1 METTINWARN
11 LFGLTF
17 GIRSRNR
24 APKKGDH
31 PVTLHHGDIVNLALV
46 HDGYVPSDRFR
57 DFVGS
62 QGVDFLF
69 DINMLG

>member
-1 METTINWARN
+1 MYEFHSEMVVVNTNDTLEKDLQLIHLDMETMNWARN

-31 PVTLHHGDIVNLALV
+31 PVTLHHG
-46 HDGYVPSDRFR
+46 
-57 DFVGS
+57 
-62 QGVDFLF
+62 
-69 DINMLG
+69 